1 MTPAKPLTSVDDS
14 RRQRPLVVT
23 DAPDLLDDLL
33 RLAAA
38 AGSAVTVAPT
48 ARAAS
53 RYWASAPLVVVG
65 ADRAAACVAAGLP
78 ERSDIV
84 LVGADV
90 DDHRTWNLALL
101 INAEHVIFLPEA
113 ETWLVNL
120 FSRAADAAR
129 RRSRTVGVLGG
140 RGGVGSTTLAVAL
153 ARAGLRRGVRSVLL
167 EVDPFGGIA
176 VGDNASDADGPPG
189 YPRPADAPT
198 SEAPTSGAPVRG
210 PAAAGAP
217 VGEAP
222 TTAAPGS
229 RPAAGPSP
237 AGPRAAG
244 PSPESGSGP
253 LTTARH
259 GAHRGERP
267 VPPGGWSRRH
277 RPGPAVPGGTH
288 GRATGGGMAGGGG
301 SREEPFAHEEEGSFL
316 DWLLA
321 GPTMTGGDLPVL
333 SWDRATI
340 PVLPPAA
347 VGALFATACGSADLI
362 VADLPRSADPACDVG
377 LFLCETVLVV
387 VTTQPWATA
396 AAARVVAHA
405 ARTCSDVRLVVRLP
419 PPGSGG
425 RGGPATTRG
434 TDPSGR
440 SATAG
445 AVAARLGLPL
455 AGVIHDEPGASP
467 TLLAAPGRPQAAGG
481 RGDRPTTG
489 RTSGKPRSDATDRT
503 TDRDADGNAATGS
516 ESRVGASIIKFS
528 DLFIAELGLDGGA
541 RR

>member
-1 MTPAKPLTSVDDS
+1 MTPAKPLTSADDNH
-14 RRQRPLVVT
+14 RQRPLVVT

-38 AGSAVTVAPT
+38 AGAAVTVAPT

-84 LVGADV
+84 LVGTDV

-101 INAEHVIFLPEA
+101 LNAEHVIFLPEA
-113 ETWLVNL
+113 EAWLVNL
-120 FSRAADAAR
+120 LSRAADAAR

-176 VGDNASDADGPPG
+176 VGDDKPPTAGP
-189 YPRPADAPT
+189 
-198 SEAPTSGAPVRG
+198 S
-210 PAAAGAP
+210 AATMP
-217 VGEAP
+217 S
-222 TTAAPGS
+222 TAAP
-229 RPAAGPSP
+229 PADPPGVGRGPFLT
-237 AGPRAAG
+237 APR
-244 PSPESGSGP
+244 
-253 LTTARH
+253 
-259 GAHRGERP
+259 GARP
-267 VPPGGWSRRH
+267 VPPGDRSRRH
-277 RPGPAVPGGTH
+277 RPGPPSGAH
-288 GRATGGGMAGGGG
+288 GRPGRGTATGG
-301 SREEPFAHEEEGSFL
+301 SPREAPIANEEDGFL
-316 DWLLA
+316 DGLLA

-333 SWDRATI
+333 SWDRGAI

-347 VGALFATACGSADLI
+347 VGALFATARGSADLI

-387 VTTQPWATA
+387 VTAQPWATA
-396 AAARVVAHA
+396 AAARVIAHA

-419 PPGSGG
+419 PSGPGG
-425 RGGPATTRG
+425 RGELMPPGG
-434 TDPSGR
+434 TDLSGR
-440 SATAG
+440 PATAG

-467 TLLAAPGRPQAAGG
+467 AALATEGRRREADGE
-481 RGDRPTTG
+481 GDRPTTG
-489 RTSGKPRSDATDRT
+489 RTSGKPHSDATDGT
-503 TDRDADGNAATGS
+503 TKRGVVDNAATGS
-516 ESRVGASIIKFS
+516 ESRIGASIIEFS